1 MKKLKITSLYNNF
14 HFLIIPP
21 LLIGAAFYYP
31 VVLVI
36 LFIYYLYILKK
47 HLFIKQIIII
57 SILFTAIFFSFN
69 NYKSTKD
76 NGFSGIVCEKS
87 DTKYKVLSG
96 FEYVIIYSNDSL
108 IPGDKIKVEGQSA
121 TIKEES
127 YENGF
132 NYKKY
137 LRSKKTYN
145 VYYNPKIDKIK
156 HYNDLSYLRYK
167 IINFYQSRLDDSTS
181 TYLNTLIFGYNN
193 LDTATKDGIKNIGI
207 SHLFAISGFH
217 IMIMYKIISFILS
230 KFIKNEYITTP
241 IITLF
246 FLFYI
251 LFTSFNISILRSSIM
266 LIIMLY
272 SKIYNK
278 LYTSL
283 DRLSI
288 SLFIVLIIN
297 PGYLYQTSFILTYLI
312 TFVLIITSSIT
323 FSKHKIISSLKLNTI
338 AFLAS
343 LPIVININGSV
354 NILSIILV
362 SVFTFIVGYILIP
375 YMLILLFIP
384 SLYSIG
390 IIKVFNK
397 MISILS
403 NYHLKIRMP
412 YLNIYFIIIYYILFM
427 LILIMIEEKKK
438 NYKLIFISIFFFL
451 LIANI
456 NVLKRYYEITM
467 IDVGQGDSML
477 ISLPYNKG
485 SMLIDSY
492 GYNLGYLKNKGVKR
506 LDYLVLTHT
515 DSDHTEGYE
524 DIIKEYRVKKVIT
537 NAYDDIQ
544 GITDYV
550 KAGDSFYFGD
560 ILINVLSPNLDYKDI
575 NNNSLVLQFK
585 VCDYTILLTGD
596 IEKEAEEDL
605 VSIYGSKLR
614 SDILKVAHHGSATSS
629 TSNFIKYVNP
639 RYSLISVGLNNKYK
653 FPSSTVLKT
662 LSKSSIYQT
671 DLCGNITIKISNSK
685 FSINP
690 YKKI

>member
-1 MKKLKITSLYNNF
+1 
-14 HFLIIPP
+14 
-21 LLIGAAFYYP
+21 
-31 VVLVI
+31 
-36 LFIYYLYILKK
+36 
-47 HLFIKQIIII
+47 
-57 SILFTAIFFSFN
+57 
-69 NYKSTKD
+69 
-76 NGFSGIVCEKS
+76 
-87 DTKYKVLSG
+87 
-96 FEYVIIYSNDSL
+96 
-108 IPGDKIKVEGQSA
+108 
-121 TIKEES
+121 
-127 YENGF
+127 
-132 NYKKY
+132 
-137 LRSKKTYN
+137 
-145 VYYNPKIDKIK
+145 
-156 HYNDLSYLRYK
+156 
-167 IINFYQSRLDDSTS
+167 
-181 TYLNTLIFGYNN
+181 
-193 LDTATKDGIKNIGI
+193 
-207 SHLFAISGFH
+207 
-217 IMIMYKIISFILS
+217 
-230 KFIKNEYITTP
+230 
-241 IITLF
+241 
-246 FLFYI
+246 
-251 LFTSFNISILRSSIM
+251 
-266 LIIMLY
+266 
-272 SKIYNK
+272 
-278 LYTSL
+278 
-283 DRLSI
+283 
-288 SLFIVLIIN
+288 
-297 PGYLYQTSFILTYLI
+297 
-312 TFVLIITSSIT
+312 
-323 FSKHKIISSLKLNTI
+323 
-338 AFLAS
+338 
-343 LPIVININGSV
+343 
-354 NILSIILV
+354 
-362 SVFTFIVGYILIP
+362 
-375 YMLILLFIP
+375 
-384 SLYSIG
+384 
-390 IIKVFNK
+390 
-397 MISILS
+397 
-403 NYHLKIRMP
+403 
-412 YLNIYFIIIYYILFM
+412 M

-524 DIIKEYRVKKVIT
+524 DIITEYRVKKVIT

-585 VCDYTILLTGD
+585 ICDYTILLTGD